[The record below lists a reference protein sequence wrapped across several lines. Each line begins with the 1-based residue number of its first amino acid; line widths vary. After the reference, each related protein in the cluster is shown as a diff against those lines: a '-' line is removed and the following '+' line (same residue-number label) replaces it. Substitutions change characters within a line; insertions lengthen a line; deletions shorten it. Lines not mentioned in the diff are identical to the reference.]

1 MNRLYCLK
9 KIGVCVFSFS
19 LLLFF
24 CCRPVAAKSSSLELY
39 VPAIQKDPELSSKE
53 TPKQEVSAK
62 SLSAVRTSDDNLEYA
77 ETFLAA
83 GMISVGI
90 LLFFTKKHGKTEI
103 SGLNQ

>member
-39 VPAIQKDPELSSKE
+39 VPAI
-53 TPKQEVSAK
+53 
-62 SLSAVRTSDDNLEYA
+62 NLEYA

-83 GMISVGI
+83 EMISGGI